1 MRAFS
6 LLLCL
11 TLWMSLN
18 SLTLAQTAR
27 RPTAKPTTNK
37 STSKPSKSVPPRAE
51 APADDE
57 IPPLDT
63 RFPELFKPE
72 GTPTFRKGYSI
83 INLGL
88 GLLSPNNGYDL
99 FGSLK
104 SAPALTIAYDHGVV
118 EGIGPGTI
126 GLGGIIGYKGY
137 RYDFPN
143 TDENANWTDIVV
155 MGRGTYHYNFT
166 TNPQL
171 DTYGGI
177 SLGVRAN
184 FYKNEVSPDRDRYTG
199 DGLHL
204 AYGLFAGARYYL
216 TERFGAFG
224 EVGYDMS
231 YLKLGL
237 TYRFQ

>member
-11 TLWMSLN
+11 TLWVSLN
-18 SLTLAQTAR
+18 SSTWAQTTR
-27 RPTAKPTTNK
+27 RSTAKPTTDK
-37 STSKPSKSVPPRAE
+37 PASKPVPPRAE

-72 GTPTFRKGYSI
+72 STPTFRKGYSI
-83 INLGL
+83 VNLGL

-104 SAPALTIAYDHGVV
+104 SAPALTIAYDRGVV

-126 GLGGIIGYKGY
+126 GLGGLIGYKGY

-143 TDENANWTDIVV
+143 TDEKATWTDIVV
-155 MGRGTYHYNFT
+155 MGRSTYHYNFT
-166 TNPQL
+166 TNPKL

-177 SLGVRAN
+177 SLGFRVN
-184 FYKNEVSPDRDRYTG
+184 LYKNDVSPAAERDRYTG